1 MPWRIASP
9 RQPEG
14 ELFDWHSTGDCAG
27 TELDLQCCHGFAAA
41 FIRALPQGPDSNGV
55 NRWALFWC
63 TTQPNTEIDKPR
75 CLPFCFGFPL
85 ASITDDLAVH
95 LGRVFLADGLQADIA
110 GTTTP
115 FYFGGPF
122 RAIRPITP
130 AITSTA
136 TARKAVGRKI
146 KCPLGCV
153 RIINLYP
160 EDLASDGQPAA
171 NHQSP

>member
-1 MPWRIASP
+1 MKNVWTS
-9 RQPEG
+9 QG
-14 ELFDWHSTGDCAG
+14 
-27 TELDLQCCHGFAAA
+27 AAA
-41 FIRALPQGPDSNGV
+41 TLIILLTFVAYIPALSCGFVWDDDELVVDNNLIKAPDGLY
-55 NRWALFWC
+55 RFWC

-146 KCPLGCV
+146 NCPLGCV